1 MLPNHYLYR
10 NETMDLPPIVDA
22 HRLPA
27 APETA
32 DDFAVL
38 LAARGVQ
45 RTVLVQPEPSAV
57 ATDAALDA
65 ADSDPLV
72 AAAAVWADVTSRGLG
87 KTLRQLER
95 NRKLRGLCLPACK
108 EPDNHWLTQPAVL
121 KGLREVAQRGL
132 SLDVIV
138 EPRQVS
144 SVRDLAEAV
153 PDLRIAVA
161 HIGSPFIARS
171 EREPW
176 GVHMLN
182 LAPCPN
188 VWVKVSG
195 LVTLDTEP
203 WSAAH
208 LRLFVEPMVRLFG
221 YRRMMFGSD
230 WPNHV
235 SVASYEQVLDAAIE
249 AAGPMTDA
257 QLAEVLGGT
266 AAAFY
271 RLG

>member
-1 MLPNHYLYR
+1 
-10 NETMDLPPIVDA
+10 MDLPPIVDA

-27 APETA
+27 TP
-32 DDFAVL
+32 DDANGFAAL
-38 LAARGVQ
+38 LDACGVR
-45 RTVLVQPEPSAV
+45 RTVLVQPEPSE
-57 ATDAALDA
+57 DAATA
-65 ADSDPLV
+65 AL
-72 AAAAVWADVTSRGLG
+72 AAAARDDLIAAVAVWADVTAHGLG
-87 KTLRQLER
+87 ETLDRLER
-95 NRKLRGLCLPACK
+95 EQKFRGLCLPVHR
-108 EPDNHWLTQPAVL
+108 EPDNHWLTQPDVL
-121 KGLREVAQRGL
+121 TGLRETARRGL

-138 EPRQVS
+138 EPRQIP
-144 SVRDLAEAV
+144 SVRALAEAL

-176 GVHMLN
+176 GVYMLN
-182 LAPCPN
+182 LAPCAN
-188 VWVKVSG
+188 VSVKLSG
-195 LVTLDTEP
+195 LVTLDTDP
-203 WSAAH
+203 WNAAH

-230 WPNHV
+230 WPNHL
-235 SVASYEQVLDAAIE
+235 SAASYEQVLHAAVE

-257 QLAEVLGGT
+257 QLADVLGGT

>member
-1 MLPNHYLYR
+1 
-10 NETMDLPPIVDA
+10 MDLPPIVDA

-27 APETA
+27 TPDVTA
-32 DDFAVL
+32 GFAAL
-38 LAARGVQ
+38 LAASGVR
-45 RTVLVQPEPSAV
+45 RTVLVQPEPSDE
-57 ATDAALDA
+57 ATNAALA
-65 ADSDPLV
+65 AAAGDDLV
-72 AAAAVWADVTSRGLG
+72 AAAAVWADVTSRDLG
-87 KTLRQLER
+87 KALRRLER
-95 NRKLRGLCLPACK
+95 DRKVRGLCLPAHR
-108 EPDNHWLTQPAVL
+108 EADNHWLTQPAVL
-121 KGLREVAQRGL
+121 AGLREAAKRGL

-138 EPRQVS
+138 EPRQVP
-144 SVRDLAEAV
+144 SVRGLAEAL

-182 LAPCPN
+182 LAPYAN
-188 VWVKVSG
+188 VSVKLSG

-203 WSAAH
+203 WSTAH

-235 SVASYEQVLDAAIE
+235 SVATYDQVVQATVE
-249 AAGPMTDA
+249 AAGPMTA
-257 QLAEVLGGT
+257 TQLADVLGGT
-266 AAAFY
+266 AESFY
-271 RLG
+271 RLD

>member
-1 MLPNHYLYR
+1 MN
-10 NETMDLPPIVDA
+10 LPPIVDA

-27 APETA
+27 TPDS
-32 DDFAVL
+32 DDIAAL
-38 LAARGVQ
+38 LAANGVQ
-45 RTVLVQPEPSAV
+45 RTVLVQPEPSDD
-57 ATDAALDA
+57 ATDAALATA
-65 ADSDPLV
+65 AKDGLV
-72 AAAAVWADVTSRGLG
+72 AAAAVWVDVTSRGLG
-87 KTLRQLER
+87 KTLKRLEG
-95 NRKLRGLCLPACK
+95 NKKVRGICLPAYR
-108 EPDNHWLTQPAVL
+108 EEDNHWLTQPAVL
-121 KGLREVAQRGL
+121 AGLREAAKRGL

-138 EPRQVS
+138 EPRQVP

-153 PDLRIAVA
+153 PDLRIALA

-182 LAPCPN
+182 LAPCAN
-188 VWVKVSG
+188 VSVKLSG

-203 WSAAH
+203 WSTAH

-230 WPNHV
+230 WPNHL
-235 SVASYEQVLDAAIE
+235 SAASYEQVLQATIE

-257 QLAEVLGGT
+257 QLAEVLGG
-266 AAAFY
+266 AATAFY
-271 RLG
+271 RLD

>member
-1 MLPNHYLYR
+1 MN
-10 NETMDLPPIVDA
+10 LPPIVDA

-27 APETA
+27 TPDAA
-32 DDFAVL
+32 GAFAVL
-38 LAARGVQ
+38 LAAGGVQ
-45 RTVLVQPEPSAV
+45 RTVLVQPEPSDDV
-57 ATDAALDA
+57 TNAALA
-65 ADSDPLV
+65 AMAGDDLV
-72 AAAAVWADVTSRGLG
+72 AAAAVWVDVTSRDLG
-87 KTLRQLER
+87 KTLKQLER
-95 NRKLRGLCLPACK
+95 NEKVRGLCLPAHR
-108 EPDNHWLTQPAVL
+108 EADNHWLAQPEVL
-121 KGLREVAQRGL
+121 AGLREAARRGL

-138 EPRQVS
+138 EPRQVP
-144 SVRDLAEAV
+144 SVRALAEAI
-153 PDLRIAVA
+153 PELRIAVA

-182 LAPCPN
+182 LAPCAN
-188 VWVKVSG
+188 VSVKLSG

-230 WPNHV
+230 WPNHL
-235 SVASYEQVLDAAIE
+235 SVASYEQVLQATVE

-257 QLAEVLGGT
+257 QLAAVLGGT
-266 AAAFY
+266 ATAFY
-271 RLG
+271 RLD

>member
-1 MLPNHYLYR
+1 
-10 NETMDLPPIVDA
+10 MDLPPIVDA

-27 APETA
+27 TPEAA
-32 DDFAVL
+32 DGFAAL
-38 LAARGVQ
+38 LAANGVQ
-45 RTVLVQPEPSAV
+45 RTVLMQPEPSAD
-57 ATDAALDA
+57 ATESALAA
-65 ADSDPLV
+65 ADSDGSV
-72 AAAAVWADVTSRGLG
+72 AAAAVWVDVTSRDLG
-87 KTLRQLER
+87 KALRQVER
-95 NRKLRGLCLPACK
+95 NREVRGLCLPVCR

-121 KGLREVAQRGL
+121 AGLREVAKRGL

-138 EPRQVS
+138 EPRQVPS
-144 SVRDLAEAV
+144 LRNLAEAV
-153 PDLRIAVA
+153 PDLRVAVA

-182 LAPCPN
+182 LAPCTN
-188 VWVKVSG
+188 VSVKLSG

-203 WSAAH
+203 WSTAH

-230 WPNHV
+230 WPNHL
-235 SVASYEQVLDAAIE
+235 SAATYEQVLQATIE

-257 QLAEVLGGT
+257 QLADVLGGT
-266 AAAFY
+266 AAGFY
-271 RLG
+271 HLD

>member
-1 MLPNHYLYR
+1 
-10 NETMDLPPIVDA
+10 MDLPPIVDA
-22 HRLPA
+22 HRHPA
-27 APETA
+27 AAGTA

-38 LAARGVQ
+38 LSANGVQ
-45 RTVLVQPEPSAV
+45 RTVLVQPEPSAD
-57 ATDAALDA
+57 ATHAALDA
-65 ADSDPLV
+65 ADGDESV
-72 AAAAVWADVTSRGLG
+72 AAAAVWTDVTSRSLG

-95 NRKLRGLCLPACK
+95 SRKFRGLFLPAHR
-108 EPDNHWLTQPAVL
+108 EADNHWLTQPAVL
-121 KGLREVAQRGL
+121 KGLREVAQHDL
-132 SLDVIV
+132 SVDVII
-138 EPRQVS
+138 EPRQVP
-144 SVRDLAEAV
+144 SVRELAEAV

-182 LAPCPN
+182 LAPCSN
-188 VWVKVSG
+188 VSVKVSG

-203 WSAAH
+203 WSTAH

-230 WPNHV
+230 WPNHLP
-235 SVASYEQVLDAAIE
+235 VASYEQVLNAAVE

-257 QLAEVLGGT
+257 QLADVLGGT
-266 AAAFY
+266 AASFY
-271 RLG
+271 RLD